1 MIDANT
7 GIGLQEIGGVQTM
20 SMRSEMGQFNPHIR
34 ALVGLNVESEILGVT
49 RMNGVTSVITSPT
62 GGSISGQATLINTA
76 GWTWEDLAVQR
87 NAGIVIN
94 LPGGGGGRGR
104 GGGGG
109 GRGGGG
115 SAEAS
120 MAELTT
126 FMQASQ
132 DYNTKRTA
140 GAAKLDLVY
149 EAMRPLFKKEVPAII
164 PANTEAQI
172 KAAIDFG
179 ELYGLRVVIQG
190 GAQAYKVRTL
200 LAQKK
205 IPVVLGSIQSAPGDD
220 VPYDEIYA
228 QPGLLN
234 DAGVKF
240 AFSTGNGSN
249 ARHVSFHAALA
260 VAYGL
265 APDAALK
272 ALTIWPAEI
281 FGAEKDIGS
290 IAQGKLANFF
300 ITTGD
305 PLDLRTQVVD
315 VFIKGRQVPDDDRHN
330 RLYLKYKARP
340 LPVVTP

>member
-1 MIDANT
+1 M
-7 GIGLQEIGGVQTM
+7 
-20 SMRSEMGQFNPHIR
+20 
-34 ALVGLNVESEILGVT
+34 
-49 RMNGVTSVITSPT
+49 
-62 GGSISGQATLINTA
+62 
-76 GWTWEDLAVQR
+76 
-87 NAGIVIN
+87 
-94 LPGGGGGRGR
+94 
-104 GGGGG
+104 
-109 GRGGGG
+109 
-115 SAEAS
+115 
-120 MAELTT
+120 
-126 FMQASQ
+126 
-132 DYNTKRTA
+132 
-140 GAAKLDLVY
+140 
-149 EAMRPLFKKEVPAII
+149 
-164 PANTEAQI
+164 
-172 KAAIDFG
+172 
-179 ELYGLRVVIQG
+179 IQG
-190 GAQAYKVRTL
+190 GAQAWKVRTM

-249 ARHVSFHAALA
+249 ARHVPFHAALA

-281 FGAEKDIGS
+281 FGAEKEIGS

-305 PLDLRTQVVD
+305 PLDLRTQVVE